1 MLILIIYWQEHRELD
16 SCEDITHPSQW
27 DLQVASNQ
35 NLTQRA
41 QSTSCLDLHTSSDRE
56 NLRNLLPSYRPA
68 PDYETAIQQKY
79 RNSSSALIAP
89 EPLRNIV
96 YSSQPEIHQT
106 DGAYAPHLRY
116 PDLTHNT
123 FEQKNQLYGQGF
135 MESAAPFVY
144 NSDGR
149 QVNFDNVGVVHVYKQ
164 PPPYPANRI
173 GSNST
178 PDLAGIS
185 QQTKLPNLFVNSLIS
200 GSSPD
205 LVSSDNRFVK
215 RYSEAYQNAVHR
227 SHSYLPQQHSTYEN
241 ISSVFN
247 NNLLARP
254 VIVDDPTVTKH
265 IKKVCDEHGNILYC
279 LPANVKQIIQTKLP
293 SKGFVVMHNP
303 PATQVTDS
311 PEPIYENLPRTW
323 QMDSEA
329 RSRAQSVHSAP
340 DISQVVNHSLVN
352 ALQNKIGFTDKENVY
367 ANIGQD
373 AQLGNSVHHPDNFTT
388 VRASNDA
395 INIDGNGNAASSF
408 NVADDSTTSL
418 NSTASKTKK
427 KRWGL
432 LKGKSS
438 RSEDKMKSATLKTDK
453 KKEEKGQGGS
463 RHRWS
468 TGQPKFN
475 PLPPSISK
483 ETMVSFFKF

>member
-1 MLILIIYWQEHRELD
+1 M
-16 SCEDITHPSQW
+16 
-27 DLQVASNQ
+27 
-35 NLTQRA
+35 
-41 QSTSCLDLHTSSDRE
+41 
-56 NLRNLLPSYRPA
+56 
-68 PDYETAIQQKY
+68 
-79 RNSSSALIAP
+79 
-89 EPLRNIV
+89 
-96 YSSQPEIHQT
+96 
-106 DGAYAPHLRY
+106 
-116 PDLTHNT
+116 
-123 FEQKNQLYGQGF
+123 
-135 MESAAPFVY
+135 Y

-185 QQTKLPNLFVNSLIS
+185 QQAKHPNLFVNSLIS

-303 PATQVTDS
+303 PATQLTDS
-311 PEPIYENLPRTW
+311 SEPIYENLPRTW

-373 AQLGNSVHHPDNFTT
+373 AQLGNSVHHPVNQTDNFTP
-388 VRASNDA
+388 VRSSND
-395 INIDGNGNAASSF
+395 DNGNAASSF
-408 NVADDSTTSL
+408 NVADESTTSL

-483 ETMVSFFKF
+483 ETMVSFFLTFKFF